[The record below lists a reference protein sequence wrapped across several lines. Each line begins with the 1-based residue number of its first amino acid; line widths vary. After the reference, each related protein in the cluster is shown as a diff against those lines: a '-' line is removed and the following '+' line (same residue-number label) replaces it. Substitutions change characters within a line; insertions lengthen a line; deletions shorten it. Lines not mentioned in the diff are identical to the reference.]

1 MARSL
6 RIALFT
12 PTFLPKFC
20 GAEVV
25 HHNLA
30 MELLAQG
37 HSPVVVTSSRLV
49 RQLKKS
55 GTELPYPVE
64 AYPGRILRWA
74 EERPR
79 LVGWVAGLFFG
90 ILQRRHR
97 FDVWHVS
104 NAFPSGVLCIPWAR
118 RAGVPVLVRSEG
130 EDVQRD
136 ATIHYGLRL
145 RSGVDAAIRKTLPL
159 ADCCVAITHDI
170 EEAYLEIGVPRE
182 KIRLLPNGVRLATFD
197 IHPDKA
203 AVRRRHGLPE
213 DKFLFLCVS
222 RNHPK
227 KGFAYLLEAARILHE
242 RRKDFAVV
250 VAGRGNSAWLPRVRE
265 LGLEG
270 VVFPLEELGA
280 EAGEWQA
287 PGRGLAELYKS
298 SDAFVFPSLMEAFGM
313 VLVEAM
319 AADLPIITTS
329 APGCCEVVRDG
340 EDALMVPPSDAV
352 ALAGAMARFLDQPG
366 EREEWRKKAVRR
378 AAEFDWA
385 GITRLYVAEYERMA
399 DMAPTSSSSQS
410 SS

>member
-30 MELLAQG
+30 MELMTQG

-55 GTELPYPVE
+55 GTCLPYPVV
-64 AYPGRILRWA
+64 AFPGRILRWA
-74 EERPR
+74 EERPF
-79 LVGWVAGLFFG
+79 LVEWIAEIFFG
-90 ILQRRHR
+90 SLQRRHR

-118 RAGVPVLVRSEG
+118 RNGVPVLVRSEG

-136 ATIHYGLRL
+136 ASIHYGLRL
-145 RSGVDAAIRKTLPL
+145 RPGVDEAIRKILPQ
-159 ADCCVAITHDI
+159 ADCCVALTRDI
-170 EEAYLEIGVPRE
+170 EEAYLEIGVPQE
-182 KIRLLPNGVRLATFD
+182 KIRLLPNGVRFATFE
-197 IHPDKA
+197 INPDPA
-203 AVRRRHGLPE
+203 AVRRSHGLPV
-213 DKFLFLCVS
+213 DKFVFLCVS

-227 KGFAYLLEAARILHE
+227 KGFAYLLEAARLLHAQ
-242 RRKDFAVV
+242 RKDFAVV
-250 VAGRGNSAWLPRVRE
+250 VAGRGNSAWQTRVRE

-287 PGRGLAELYKS
+287 PGLALAELYKS

-319 AADLPIITTS
+319 AAGLPIITTS

-340 EDALMVPPSDAV
+340 EDALMVPPSDAA
-352 ALAGAMARFLDQPG
+352 ALAGAMAEFLDKPE
-366 EREEWRKKAVRR
+366 EREAWRKKAGRR

-385 GITRLYVAEYERMA
+385 GITRLYVAEYERLVSA
-399 DMAPTSSSSQS
+399 RKL
-410 SS
+410 